1 LLSGLST
8 LAKTAKRLQ
17 DSASH
22 VTDAN
27 GTDTNDITEEII
39 LKVFKTVNR
48 GVRFLDGLEDDI
60 RTRQQAA
67 VNQGGPKPSTPQVS
81 LTTSR
86 QSHKRMSTAY
96 ISNGCQLLYM
106 SKPTSAHIKRQFSS
120 HHLSASIPATQRQ
133 KLVSERLI
141 ISFDKFLSCLGSFI
155 GRLEVQSQ
163 SSADLLVAVR
173 QCATAGLEL
182 LAVVEVVC
190 AHDNQS
196 IKSLDTTRTL
206 MDDQIN
212 EFVSTARNINKS
224 SGLEDV
230 AMTPQNGALLMSAIN
245 CVRAAGNC
253 VTTARLIIER
263 IGDFEFEPQ
272 SEGLGIDMVSMDVVT
287 ETNTTPA
294 EPGTTIPEP
303 ARAPPS
309 TPPMIQSYETPLAK
323 VPSDSPPAENNIA
336 RLSFRPV
343 AEDDTTG
350 SATILIC
357 NRISRS
363 HLPPIPKMASP
374 FLTQDDHNPSQQSF
388 NHNEGFL
395 ASFLTWSSSETSSA
409 CLSSMHESST
419 ICQATT
425 TTTSDMRTPRDQSSF
440 SDLSTL
446 GDNAY
451 DSESNMLEK
460 TYAHELLHNKEGHIT
475 GGTLPAL
482 VEILTKH
489 DSIPDSIFVS
499 AFYLTF
505 RLFVTPVELAETLV
519 DRFDYVAESPQVA
532 EPVRLRVCN
541 VFKCWLE
548 SHWRDFSDG
557 KALSVIKRFAHEKLS
572 RILPEEGRR
581 LLELTQK
588 VSSIKGSLVPRLV
601 SSIGKVSKS
610 NTQYDPADTL
620 FPPSNMTKSQVAA
633 LKNWK
638 MGGSNPTI
646 LEFDPLEL
654 ARQFTIQEI
663 DIFCSIMPEELL
675 GSEWTRNSGINA
687 VNVRAMSTLSTNLS
701 NLVTDTVLQ
710 YEDIKKRGAII
721 KHWIKVAHKCLELKN
736 YSSLMAITCS
746 LNSSTIERLKRTWGM
761 VSSKHKNMLKDLQT
775 IVEPYKNFTILRRRL
790 QHHGP
795 PCLPYLGMYL
805 TDLTFVDAGNPD
817 TKQLPGTDDHEDI
830 SVINFDKHIRTA
842 NIISELQR
850 FQVPYRLKNIPD
862 LQEWIQAEIVRVRSS
877 GHENVILQQH
887 YRKSLLLE
895 PRENA
900 KLKVP
905 IVRIADPTAFFG
917 RTRNGSAVPRV
928 STP

>member
-1 LLSGLST
+1 MTRESLLIQRNERLRGYRKALLSGLST

-39 LKVFKTVNR
+39 LKAFKTVNR

-67 VNQGGPKPSTPQVS
+67 VNQ
-81 LTTSR
+81 
-86 QSHKRMSTAY
+86 SHKRMSTAY
-96 ISNGCQLLYM
+96 M
-106 SKPTSAHIKRQFSS
+106 
-120 HHLSASIPATQRQ
+120 
-133 KLVSERLI
+133 
-141 ISFDKFLSCLGSFI
+141 
-155 GRLEVQSQ
+155 
-163 SSADLLVAVR
+163 
-173 QCATAGLEL
+173 
-182 LAVVEVVC
+182 
-190 AHDNQS
+190 
-196 IKSLDTTRTL
+196 
-206 MDDQIN
+206 
-212 EFVSTARNINKS
+212 
-224 SGLEDV
+224 
-230 AMTPQNGALLMSAIN
+230 
-245 CVRAAGNC
+245 
-253 VTTARLIIER
+253 
-263 IGDFEFEPQ
+263 
-272 SEGLGIDMVSMDVVT
+272 
-287 ETNTTPA
+287 
-294 EPGTTIPEP
+294 
-303 ARAPPS
+303 
-309 TPPMIQSYETPLAK
+309 
-323 VPSDSPPAENNIA
+323 
-336 RLSFRPV
+336 
-343 AEDDTTG
+343 
-350 SATILIC
+350 
-357 NRISRS
+357 
-363 HLPPIPKMASP
+363 
-374 FLTQDDHNPSQQSF
+374 
-388 NHNEGFL
+388 
-395 ASFLTWSSSETSSA
+395 
-409 CLSSMHESST
+409 
-419 ICQATT
+419 ATT
-425 TTTSDMRTPRDQSSF
+425 TTTSDMRTPRYQSSF
-440 SDLSTL
+440 SNLSTL

-451 DSESNMLEK
+451 DSEFNILEK
-460 TYAHELLHNKEGHIT
+460 TYAHELLHNKEGHII

-489 DSIPDSIFVS
+489 DSIPNSIFVS

-548 SHWRDFSDG
+548 SHWRDFSDC

-588 VSSIKGSLVPRLV
+588 ASSTKGPLVPRLV

-620 FPPSNMTKSQVAA
+620 FPHSNMNKSQVAA

-654 ARQFTIQEI
+654 ARQFTIKEI

-687 VNVRAMSTLSTNLS
+687 VNVRAMSILSTTLS

-710 YEDIKKRGAII
+710 YEDIKKRGTII

-746 LNSSTIERLKRTWGM
+746 LNSSTIERLKRTWAM

-805 TDLTFVDAGNPD
+805 TDLTFVDAGNPN

-850 FQVPYRLKNIPD
+850 FQAPYCLKNIPD
-862 LQEWIQAEIVRVRSS
+862 LQDWIQAEIIRVRSS

-917 RTRNGSAVPRV
+917 RTRKGSAMPQV